1 MDDNFSPRVKDV
13 IAYSKEEALRLGH
26 DFIGT
31 EHLMLGLL
39 RDGNGKAVTILNAME
54 VDLNHLRRK
63 VEILSPANPSVGTNT
78 NDKKNL
84 HLTRQAERALK
95 TTFLEAK
102 LFQSSSINTAHLLL
116 CILRNENDPT
126 TKLLNKMK
134 VDYDDVKDQF
144 KLMIANDDDYI
155 DTPSAESFPGDDDA
169 AASEEENKDN
179 LFSGSQGKTNK
190 KSKTPVLDNFGRD
203 LTAMAEEGKLDP
215 VVGREKEIQR
225 VSQILSRRKKNN
237 PLLIGEPGVGKSAIA
252 EGLALRIT
260 QRKVSRILYDKRV
273 VTLDLASLVAGTKY
287 RGQFE
292 ERMKAVMNE
301 LEKNNDIILFIDEIH
316 TIVGAG
322 GATGSLDASN
332 MFKPAL
338 ARGEIQCIGATTLD
352 EYRQYIEKDGA
363 LERRFQ
369 KVLVEPT
376 TVEETIEILQNIKD
390 KYEAHHN
397 VRYTDEALIACV
409 KLTNRY
415 MTERFLP
422 DKAIDALDEAGS
434 RVHITNINV
443 PEKILTIEQQ
453 LEDVR
458 ELKNSV
464 VKKQKYEEAAKLRD
478 DEKNLEK
485 ELAIE
490 QEAWETESKLHKE
503 EVSEENVAEVVS
515 MMTGIPVNRIAQT
528 ESNKL
533 VELPNLIKGKVIG
546 QDEAVAKVVKAIQ
559 RNRAGLKDPNK
570 PIGSFIFL
578 GKTGVGKTQLAKVLA
593 RELFDS
599 ENALIR
605 IDMSEYMEKFA
616 ISRLVGA
623 PPGYVGYEEGGQLTE
638 KIRRKPYAVVLLDE
652 IEKAHP
658 DVFNILLQVLDDGYI
673 TDSLGRKIDFRNTI
687 IIMTSNIGAR
697 KLQDFGQGVGF
708 GTSAKADQVDSN
720 AKNIIENAL
729 KKAFAPEFLNRV
741 DDVMVFNS
749 LDRDDIHKIIDIE
762 LDQLFAR
769 IEDLGY
775 KLILTKTAKDY
786 IADKGFDKD
795 YGARPLK
802 RAIQKY
808 IEDALAE
815 EIINSNLQ
823 EGDTITM
830 DLDAKS
836 NELTIK
842 IKKQKKAAES

>member
-13 IAYSKEEALRLGH
+13 IAFSKEEALRLGH

-39 RDGNGKAVTILNAME
+39 RDGDGKAITILNALE
-54 VDLNHLRRK
+54 VDLDHLRRK
-63 VEILSPANPSVGTNT
+63 VEILSPASPNITTVSNQ
-78 NDKKNL
+78 KKNL

-102 LFQSSSINTAHLLL
+102 LFQSTSINTAHLLL

-126 TKLLNKMK
+126 TKLLNKLK
-134 VDYDDVKDQF
+134 IDYDNVKEQF
-144 KLMIANDDDYI
+144 KFMITNDNEYIEPKAESYQEDSSADDDNSKNI
-155 DTPSAESFPGDDDA
+155 FNNPT
-169 AASEEENKDN
+169 
-179 LFSGSQGKTNK
+179 SGAKANK

-203 LTAMAEEGKLDP
+203 LTALAEEGKLDP
-215 VVGREKEIQR
+215 VVGREKEIER

-252 EGLALRIT
+252 EGLALRIIK
-260 QRKVSRILYDKRV
+260 RKVSRILFNKRV

-301 LEKNNDIILFIDEIH
+301 LEKNDDVILFIDEIH

-369 KVLVEPT
+369 KVIVEPT
-376 TVEETIEILQNIKD
+376 SIDETIEILNNIKG
-390 KYEAHHN
+390 KYEDHHN
-397 VRYTDEALIACV
+397 VDYTPEAIVACV
-409 KLTNRY
+409 KLTSRY
-415 MTERFLP
+415 MTDRFLP

-434 RVHITNINV
+434 RVHITNIDV
-443 PEKILTIEQQ
+443 PKQIIELEKQ
-453 LEDVR
+453 LEQIK
-458 ELKNSV
+458 EQKNVV

-478 DEKNLEK
+478 DEKRVEK
-485 ELAIE
+485 DLAIA
-490 QEAWETESKLHKE
+490 QEKWEEETKQHREIVTED
-503 EVSEENVAEVVS
+503 NVADVVS

-528 ESNKL
+528 EINKL
-533 VELPNLIKGKVIG
+533 AELPNLIKGKVIG
-546 QDEAVAKVVKAIQ
+546 QNEAVAKVVKAIQ

-578 GKTGVGKTQLAKVLA
+578 GQTGVGKTQLAKVLSK
-593 RELFDS
+593 ELFDS
-599 ENALIR
+599 EDALIR

-616 ISRLVGA
+616 VSRLIGA

-638 KIRRKPYAVVLLDE
+638 KVRRKPYTVVLLDE

-658 DVFNILLQVLDDGYI
+658 DVFNMMLQVLDDGYL

-697 KLQDFGQGVGF
+697 KLKDFGTGIGF
-708 GTSAKADQVDSN
+708 GTSAQKSQEDAN
-720 AKNIIENAL
+720 AKSVIENAL
-729 KKAFAPEFLNRV
+729 KKSFAPEFLNRI
-741 DDVMVFNS
+741 DDVVMFNP
-749 LDRDDIHKIIDIE
+749 LEKEDINKIIDIE
-762 LDQLFAR
+762 LDKLLIR
-769 IEDLGY
+769 IKNLGY
-775 KLILTKTAKDY
+775 TLTLSKAAKDY
-786 IADKGFDKD
+786 IADKGFDKQ
-795 YGARPLK
+795 YGARPLN

-808 IEDALAE
+808 VEDALAE
-815 EIINSNLQ
+815 EIITSHIE
-823 EGDTITM
+823 EGDSITI
-830 DLDAKS
+830 DLNKET
-836 NELTIK
+836 NELNISVE
-842 IKKQKKAAES
+842 KAEKSAES

>member
-39 RDGNGKAVTILNAME
+39 RDGDGKAIDILNALD

-63 VEILSPANPSVGTNT
+63 VEILSPANPNIVTTSNE
-78 NDKKNL
+78 KKNL

-102 LFQSSSINTAHLLL
+102 LFQSTSINTAHLIL

-126 TKLLNKMK
+126 TKLLNKLK
-134 VDYDDVKDQF
+134 VNYDNVKEQF
-144 KLMIANDDDYI
+144 KSMATSEDEYLE
-155 DTPSAESFPGDDDA
+155 TPKAESFSDDDMNEQED
-169 AASEEENKDN
+169 SKQNP
-179 LFSGSQGKTNK
+179 FGGQGGKTNK

-203 LTAMAEEGKLDP
+203 LTVLAEEGKLDP

-252 EGLALRIT
+252 EGLALRIVK
-260 QRKVSRILYDKRV
+260 RKVSRTLFNKRV

-301 LEKNNDIILFIDEIH
+301 LEKNDDIILFIDEIH

-338 ARGEIQCIGATTLD
+338 ARGEIQCVGATTLD

-369 KVLVEPT
+369 KVIVEPT
-376 TVEETIEILQNIKD
+376 TVEETIEILNNIKG
-390 KYEAHHN
+390 KYEEHHN
-397 VRYTDEALIACV
+397 VDYTDEAIEACV

-434 RVHITNINV
+434 RVHITNIDV
-443 PEKILTIEQQ
+443 PKQILELEKK
-453 LEDVR
+453 LEEVK
-458 ELKNSV
+458 ETKNSV

-478 DEKNLEK
+478 DEKRLEK
-485 ELAIE
+485 ELATA
-490 QEAWETESKLHKE
+490 QEKWEEDTKQHREVVTED
-503 EVSEENVAEVVS
+503 NVADVVS
-515 MMTGIPVNRIAQT
+515 MMTGIPVNKIAQKEIT
-528 ESNKL
+528 KL
-533 VELPNLIKGKVIG
+533 SKLPELIKGKVIG
-546 QDEAVAKVVKAIQ
+546 QDQAVAKVVKAIQ

-578 GKTGVGKTQLAKVLA
+578 GQTGVGKTQLAKVLA
-593 RELFDS
+593 RELFESDDS
-599 ENALIR
+599 LVR

-658 DVFNILLQVLDDGYI
+658 DVFNMLLQVLDDGYL

-697 KLQDFGQGVGF
+697 KLKDFGSGVGF
-708 GTSAKADQVDSN
+708 GTSAAVAQESDH
-720 AKNIIENAL
+720 AKGVIENAL
-729 KKAFAPEFLNRV
+729 KKAFAPEFLNRI
-741 DDVMVFNS
+741 DDVIVFNA
-749 LDRDDIHKIIDIE
+749 LEKEDIGKIIDIE
-762 LDQLFAR
+762 LAKLIER
-769 IEDLGY
+769 IKGLGY
-775 KLILTKTAKDY
+775 ELKLSDKAKDY
-786 IADKGFDKD
+786 IAEKGFDKQ
-795 YGARPLK
+795 YGARPLN

-808 IEDALAE
+808 VEDALAE
-815 EIINSNLQ
+815 EIINSKIH
-823 EGDTITM
+823 EGDTISM
-830 DLDAKS
+830 DLDEK
-836 NELTIK
+836 NDELKIK
-842 IKKQKKAAES
+842 IKSAKKTPES